1 MKKVGVIGIKQSFED
16 EGVLDK
22 DLVTISQLCKL
33 TELELSVKIGG
44 CEAISDI
51 YRCVDLDVDSIVAPM
66 IESTF
71 GLQKFTESITN
82 NLNEY
87 NKSNTKYFINIESRQ
102 AFENINSILESP
114 SSKTLNGIV
123 VGRSDLT
130 KSFGYGKQEVM
141 SEHICEVVRTILEK
155 AKRLGLKTYM
165 GGNIGKSSVDFI
177 KDLFEKDL
185 LDCIETRNVILKLNK
200 DNVNNLFETIKSM
213 LNFESEWLEY
223 KHKHYS
229 KFSKN
234 YLNRS
239 KEIKNRLL

>member
-87 NKSNTKYFINIESRQ
+87 NKSNTKYFINFTRFKE
-102 AFENINSILESP
+102 F
-114 SSKTLNGIV
+114 
-123 VGRSDLT
+123 
-130 KSFGYGKQEVM
+130 
-141 SEHICEVVRTILEK
+141 K
-155 AKRLGLKTYM
+155 A
-165 GGNIGKSSVDFI
+165 
-177 KDLFEKDL
+177 
-185 LDCIETRNVILKLNK
+185 
-200 DNVNNLFETIKSM
+200 
-213 LNFESEWLEY
+213 
-223 KHKHYS
+223 
-229 KFSKN
+229 
-234 YLNRS
+234 
-239 KEIKNRLL
+239 